1 MTSMPAAS
9 FAAYAAAAA
18 PLLLLVAALSLPD
31 RPRIAARV
39 APWAAWGAFVL
50 ALAAAA
56 AAAAGGA
63 THLIFW
69 RAAES
74 GSLSALSLGTQVD
87 ALSATML
94 VLVSFVGAIV
104 ARYSRRYLDG
114 NARQAHFTR
123 WLLFTLAAVLTLVV
137 AGNLVLLALAW
148 IATSLALHKLL
159 VFYPERDGARMAARK
174 KFVFGRVA
182 DACLL
187 IAVALAAD
195 AFGGIEMD
203 DVLAQARALGEAGGT
218 VPHVHWIAGLIA
230 VAAII
235 KSAQFPFHGWLPEVM
250 ETPTPV
256 SALLHAGI
264 VNAGGFLVVRLSPV
278 MSLSTPALDLLVVAG
293 AFTALFAA
301 AVMLTQSSVKSSLA
315 WSTCAQMGFML
326 MQCGLGAFSTA
337 VLHIVAHSL
346 YKAHAFLGA
355 GSIVDAMRAQGPRPA
370 PVPLSPARLALA
382 TSGALGL
389 ALMAGV
395 AQSAWLDAPLAAH
408 PGALA
413 LAAILAVGVTYLLLQ
428 GLDAPLGAGG
438 LARVAGLAAAVCF
451 GYFVL
456 AAGAR
461 ALLAGAV
468 APDAAVRG
476 IGSAVL
482 PMAVV
487 AAFVAALLLQAML
500 PTHLQRPRWR
510 AAYVHLLNG
519 FYVNARID
527 QWLRRWWPLQAARPA
542 RNDSSA
548 PAAHPFARQG

>member
-1 MTSMPAAS
+1 MTSMPAATI
-9 FAAYAAAAA
+9 AAFAAAAA

-31 RPRIAARV
+31 RPRVAARL
-39 APWAAWGAFVL
+39 APWAAWGAFGL
-50 ALAAAA
+50 ALVAAVTV
-56 AAAAGGA
+56 AAGGPA
-63 THLIFW
+63 HRVFW
-69 RAAES
+69 RAADA
-74 GSLSALSLGTQVD
+74 GLLSALSLSTQVD
-87 ALSATML
+87 ALSAAML
-94 VLVSFVGAIV
+94 LLVSFVGAIV

-114 NARQAHFTR
+114 NARQAHFSR
-123 WLLFTLAAVLTLVV
+123 WLLATLAAVLSLVV

-148 IATSLALHKLL
+148 VATSLALHQLL

-174 KFVFGRVA
+174 KFVFGRAA
-182 DACLL
+182 DACVVV
-187 IAVALAAD
+187 AVALAAS
-195 AFGGIEMD
+195 AFGGIELD
-203 DVLAQARALGEAGGT
+203 QVLAQARALGESGGT
-218 VPHVHWIAGLIA
+218 AAHAHWIAGLVA

-264 VNAGGFLVVRLSPV
+264 VNAGGFLIVRLSPL
-278 MSLSTPALDLLVVAG
+278 MTLSAPALDLLLVAG

-355 GSIVDAMRAQGPRPA
+355 GSIVDAMRAQGRRPA
-370 PVPLSPARLALA
+370 PAPLSPARLALA
-382 TSGALGL
+382 FSGALGL
-389 ALMAGV
+389 ALLAGV
-395 AQSAWLDAPLAAH
+395 AQSTWLDAPLAAH
-408 PGALA
+408 PGSLA

-428 GLDAPLGAGG
+428 GLDAPLGAAG

-451 GYFVL
+451 AYFAL

-468 APDAAVRG
+468 APDVAAQGV
-476 IGSAVL
+476 GSFVL
-482 PMAVV
+482 PLAVV

-500 PTHLQRPRWR
+500 PTHVHRPRWR

-527 QWLRRWWPLQAARPA
+527 QWLRRQWPLR
-542 RNDSSA
+542 SA
-548 PAAHPFARQG
+548 PTLGDGSRAAVRPLARQG